1 VWVGVRATA
10 HDDGDD
16 ERAEQRGCAE
26 PPSRTCMHQS
36 PHVPPSMWVAGNA
49 RACSV
54 GDPIASIKGRG
65 LHESRGY
72 VVLALLG

>member
-1 VWVGVRATA
+1 
-10 HDDGDD
+10 
-16 ERAEQRGCAE
+16 
-26 PPSRTCMHQS
+26 
-36 PHVPPSMWVAGNA
+36 MWVAGNA